1 MWEVV
6 FEIKH
11 KKYNTVYKV
20 TKYPKGYVVHSG
32 IISHVGASNLT
43 YKKLENAIA
52 CAKRM
57 ADA

>member
-20 TKYPKGYVVHSG
+20 TKYPKGYVVHTG
-32 IISHVGASNLT
+32 IVSHINASSIT
-43 YKKLENAIA
+43 YKKLDNAIA
-52 CAKRM
+52 SAKRM
-57 ADA
+57 AEA